1 MTARNTRSA
10 PPLFTPSLSAL
21 RHCFEGA
28 VPAIIATCDEYAI
41 PNVAYLSQVH
51 YMDEEHVAL
60 SFQFFNTTRQNIL
73 VNPTATILLMDPVT
87 AKQYHLHIRYLE
99 TVSQGPLFESMK
111 ARLAGIASHSGM
123 SEVFR
128 LKGADIYQVQHIEQI
143 PGTPP
148 PLATPLAPNLL
159 PVLRR
164 SMARLASC
172 QDMAEL
178 LDATLSCLAQEFDM
192 QHAMLLML
200 DTDGKKLY
208 TVASCGYHYSGVGSE
223 IALGEGIIGVAARE
237 QVPVRI
243 GHCASEYLYSRS
255 VRESYLQHHRALD
268 IEMSIPVPGLAR
280 SGSQMAV
287 PVVLDNRLIAVIYA
301 ESPQEMRFSGDD
313 EDAVAALADYLAL
326 LISAMAGCNEMPV
339 DRVVLAPAQ
348 QDTSDHPVNVCF
360 YRADQSVFINNDYLI
375 KGVAGAILW
384 KLLCDYNTLGRDEF
398 SNRELRLDHSLRL
411 PDVVDNLEARL
422 ILLQRRLVERCK
434 ALAIEKTGR
443 GRFRLRVA
451 GTLQLRETAG

>member
-1 MTARNTRSA
+1 MT
-10 PPLFTPSLSAL
+10 PGLSTL

-28 VPAIIATCDEYAI
+28 VPAIIATCDDNAL

-51 YMDEEHVAL
+51 YMDDEHVAL
-60 SFQFFNTTRQNIL
+60 SFQFFNTTRRNIL

-87 AKQYHLHIRYLE
+87 AKQYHLHIRYIK

-128 LKGADIYQVQHIEQI
+128 LKGSDIYRVLRIEQI
-143 PGTPP
+143 PGSP
-148 PLATPLAPNLL
+148 PLLASPAAPNLL
-159 PVLRR
+159 PALRR
-164 SMARLASC
+164 SMARLAAG
-172 QDMAEL
+172 QDMSEL
-178 LDATLSCLAQEFDM
+178 LETTLDCLAQEFDI

-200 DTDGKKLY
+200 DCAGEKLY
-208 TVASCGYHYSGVGSE
+208 TVASRGYHHSGVGSE

-237 QVPVRI
+237 CVPIRI
-243 GHCASEYLYSRS
+243 GHCANEYLYGRA
-255 VRESYLQHHRALD
+255 VRESYLQRNSTLD
-268 IEMSIPVPGLAR
+268 IEMSIPVPGLAK

-287 PVVLDNRLIAVIYA
+287 PIVLGDRLIAVLYA
-301 ESPQEMRFSGDD
+301 ESPQEMRFSWDD
-313 EDAVAALADYLAL
+313 EDALVALADYLAL
-326 LISAMAGCNEMPV
+326 AITAMERCSELDVEPEVTQA
-339 DRVVLAPAQ
+339 APAKV
-348 QDTSDHPVNVCF
+348 TGKPVNVCF
-360 YRADQSVFINNDYLI
+360 YRADHSVFINNDYLI

-384 KLLCDYNTLGRDEF
+384 KLLCDFSELGRDEF
-398 SNRELRLDHSLRL
+398 SNRELRLDTSLRL

-422 ILLQRRLVERCK
+422 ILLQRRLVERCE

-451 GTLQLRETAG
+451 GALHLREAPG